1 MVTGKSGY
9 TASKARKLIA
19 ARSAVRKAAT
29 ALRGR
34 TTPYLRAPLRTGG
47 FYGGYYKRGREELK
61 TIDVDNI
68 SGGVPAA
75 GNITLLNGVSQGT
88 DYTDRIGRK
97 IMLKSILW
105 RGFIYPNPAV
115 TLPGG
120 SFCRIMIFYDCQT
133 NATAP
138 SVSDVLQT
146 TSYDSPLNLTNR
158 DRFKVMF
165 DKFYAVNSNAYS
177 AGALTAGSPM
187 PKQIKFYKKM
197 SMEVIFGSTGGTVG
211 SIQTGGL
218 FLLTICALTNNA
230 CLLDSYSRTRFTD
243 G

>member
-9 TASKARKLIA
+9 SVSRVKKLVA
-19 ARSAVRKAAT
+19 ARSAVRKAAV

-34 TTPYLRAPLRTGG
+34 TSAYPRAPLRTGG

-68 SGGVPAA
+68 A
-75 GNITLLNGVSQGT
+75 GAVSSVGAVVLLNGVPQGT
-88 DYTDRIGRK
+88 DYTERIGRK
-97 IMLKSILW
+97 VMMKSVLW
-105 RGFIYPNPAV
+105 RGFVTPNASV
-115 TLPGG
+115 SLPEGA
-120 SFCRIMIFYDCQT
+120 FFRYIIFYDAQT

-138 SVSDVLQT
+138 AVTDVLAT
-146 TSYDSPLNLTNR
+146 NAYDAPLNLTNR
-158 DRFKVMF
+158 DRFRVMV
-165 DKFYAVNSNAYS
+165 DKFCSINAS
-177 AGALTAGSPM
+177 TFTTGALSAGSPM
-187 PKQIKFYKKM
+187 PKALKFYKKM

-218 FLLTICALTNNA
+218 FLLTICSVNSG
-230 CLLDSYSRTRFTD
+230 CKLDIYSRTRFTD